1 MIVKPEEFLGFVDR
15 DDEQSKQRLRSEPA
29 TESVWEE
36 IIVKYPHL
44 KRAVTLNK
52 NLPEGILRLLA
63 KDPDPLVR
71 TDIAMKRTLPR
82 DVFVLLAEDSDELV
96 RARIAW
102 NKKTPKNLL
111 QKLAMDVSQ
120 VVAEPAKRQ
129 IAHK

>member
-1 MIVKPEEFLGFVDR
+1 MIIKPEDFLGFVDK
-15 DDEQSKQRLRSEPA
+15 DDEQSKQRLRSETA
-29 TESVWEE
+29 AESVWEE

-52 NLPEGILRLLA
+52 NLPEAILRLLA
-63 KDPDPLVR
+63 KDQDPLVR

-82 DVFVLLAEDSDELV
+82 EVFVLLAEDSDELV

-102 NKKTPKNLL
+102 NKKTPLDLL
-111 QKLAMDVSQ
+111 QKLAADVSQ
-120 VVAEPAKRQ
+120 VVAEPAKKQ